1 MPFYTMNE
9 LLALDP
15 AQDWCLGHFNVHNYT
30 TLGGVIRAAE
40 ETASP
45 AVLALGAQAY
55 RHIGMENIIALCRS
69 AARQSSARFALHIDH
84 ARDLRLIGKALRL
97 GVSSVMFDGSS
108 LPFEDNVRMTREMVQ
123 MAHDYGASA
132 EGEVGEVPMP
142 GGSRA
147 DIMYTDPEQAGEFA
161 QRTGVDFLAVSL
173 GSIHGMKSS
182 SMELDQDL
190 LKRLRAIGVPLVL
203 HGASGV
209 TEDAIRTA
217 TRNGLRKININTALK
232 GAAVR
237 RISERL
243 GEDPECDLLDLLE
256 KGRDGVRA
264 LAVHYMKL
272 FGSAGRL
279 KGCSV
284 AANTLPEHMLR
295 GE

>member
-9 LLALDP
+9 LLAIDP
-15 AQDWCLGHFNVHNYT
+15 AADWCIGHFNVHNYT

-40 ETASP
+40 ETRSP
-45 AVLALGAQAY
+45 AILALGAQAY

-69 AARQSSARFALHIDH
+69 AAEQSSGKFALHVDH
-84 ARDLRLIGKALRL
+84 ARDLKLIGKALRL

-108 LPFEDNVRMTREMVQ
+108 LPFKDNIRMTREMVQ

-142 GGSRA
+142 GGSRD
-147 DIMYTDPEQAGEFA
+147 DIMYTDPDQAAEFA
-161 QRTGVDFLAVSL
+161 EKTGVDFLAVSL
-173 GSIHGMKSS
+173 GSIHGMKTS
-182 SMELDQDL
+182 SMDLDQEL
-190 LKRLRAIGVPLVL
+190 LKKLRSIGVPLVL

-209 TEDAIRTA
+209 TEDAIRKA

-232 GAAVR
+232 GAAVS
-237 RISERL
+237 RIRERL
-243 GEDPECDLLDLLE
+243 AQDPDCDLLPLLE
-256 KGRDGVRA
+256 SGREGVRA
-264 LAVHYMKL
+264 LAAHYMEL

-279 KGCSV
+279 EGCRVSE
-284 AANTLPEHMLR
+284 NTLPEHMLQ